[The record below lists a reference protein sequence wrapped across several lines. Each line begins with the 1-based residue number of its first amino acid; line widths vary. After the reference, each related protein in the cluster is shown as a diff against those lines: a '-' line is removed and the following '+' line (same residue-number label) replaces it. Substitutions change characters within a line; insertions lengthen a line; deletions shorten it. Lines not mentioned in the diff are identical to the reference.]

1 MGLLVA
7 VLVVEADAV
16 DAVAMLLSALVFMP
30 AAAEGADKN
39 EALLPP
45 TGGEKDTA
53 DVPGRSELFGAL
65 PPPLPFAEP
74 PLALLL
80 VVRRKG
86 RGRRLMV
93 GGRLILNAAI
103 AIAGLKMGVLWLLRG
118 IARQLNRKSPFR

>member
-45 TGGEKDTA
+45 TTGVEKDT
-53 DVPGRSELFGAL
+53 DVPAGSELPRAL

-86 RGRRLMV
+86 RGSRLLMV
-93 GGRLILNAAI
+93 G
-103 AIAGLKMGVLWLLRG
+103 AGGCYFECIG
-118 IARQLNRKSPFR
+118 